1 MNCEQAQQRLDDYL
15 DAELDLK
22 QEAELHAHLDHC
34 QVCREQLQ
42 QAEALQASLKA
53 LPVPEMTP
61 GFARRAVDQAAGRL
75 HQPRHHRSA
84 FVAGFGSAMVAGV
97 AMLLVVGGF
106 LPGGTATPS
115 SPLQEV
121 AISVSAPQTVNLA
134 FDVSHAI
141 QDATLSIQLPDNVE
155 LVGFPGKHRLT
166 WQTSLTQGRNILPL
180 PLQGSAQSNG
190 ELITATIKHD
200 GKQKSVRIRV
210 KVKAPLQPQAG
221 ANTLNWV

>member
-1 MNCEQAQQRLDDYL
+1 MNCEHIQQRLDDYL

-22 QEAELHAHLDHC
+22 EEAELHAHLDNC
-34 QVCREQLQ
+34 PACREQLRQ
-42 QAEALQASLKA
+42 VETLQANLKA

-61 GFARRAVDQAAGRL
+61 GFARRAVDRAAGQL
-75 HQPRHHRSA
+75 HEPRHRRSA

-97 AMLLVVGGF
+97 AMLLVVGGL
-106 LPGGTATPS
+106 LPGGSATS
-115 SPLQEV
+115 TSPFQEV

-180 PLQGSAQSNG
+180 PLQGSAQSDG
-190 ELITATIKHD
+190 ELTATIKHD